1 MSDSGIQSDYD
12 FDLFVIGVG
21 SGGVRAA
28 RMSATYG
35 ARVAT
40 AEDRYMGGTCV
51 NVGCVPKKLFVYASH
66 FSEEYRHAEGFGW
79 DAVSPD
85 FDWPTL
91 RDNKNTEIS
100 RLNGIYRGMLDNA
113 GVTHFDGRA
122 RIEDAHT
129 ISINGQRVTTDR
141 ILIATGSWPTVPDFP
156 GREHVLT
163 SNEAFFLDALPR
175 RSLVVGGGYIAV
187 EFAGIFNGL
196 GVESHLSYRGSLFL
210 RHFDGDVRTTVAEEL
225 ERKGVML
232 HFESRVTEVREVGT
246 SFEVT
251 FDDGRTEPFDLILY
265 ATGRHPAVEDIGL
278 ENVAVETRDNGAIIV
293 DDEFRTSV
301 PNIFALGDVID
312 RMQLTPVAIS
322 EAMVFARNQFLGE
335 TGVMDYEN
343 VPTAVFCQP
352 NIGTV
357 GLTEEEARQQFSD
370 DITVYKS
377 GFRAMKHTLSGSGEK
392 TLMKM
397 VVQTSTDRVL
407 GVHMVGAEAGEI
419 IQGIAVALKAGATKK
434 VFDSTIGI
442 HPTTAEELVTM
453 REPVSTSG

>member
-1 MSDSGIQSDYD
+1 LKS
-12 FDLFVIGVG
+12 LLTT
-21 SGGVRAA
+21 AA
-28 RMSATYG
+28 
-35 ARVAT
+35 
-40 AEDRYMGGTCV
+40 
-51 NVGCVPKKLFVYASH
+51 
-66 FSEEYRHAEGFGW
+66 
-79 DAVSPD
+79 
-85 FDWPTL
+85 
-91 RDNKNTEIS
+91 
-100 RLNGIYRGMLDNA
+100 LN
-113 GVTHFDGRA
+113 H
-122 RIEDAHT
+122 
-129 ISINGQRVTTDR
+129 
-141 ILIATGSWPTVPDFP
+141 
-156 GREHVLT
+156 
-163 SNEAFFLDALPR
+163 
-175 RSLVVGGGYIAV
+175 
-187 EFAGIFNGL
+187 
-196 GVESHLSYRGSLFL
+196 
-210 RHFDGDVRTTVAEEL
+210 
-225 ERKGVML
+225 
-232 HFESRVTEVREVGT
+232 
-246 SFEVT
+246 
-251 FDDGRTEPFDLILY
+251 